1 MSREGTER
9 GSKRESQAGSTLS
22 DAEPDAG
29 LESMNPEITT
39 EQKVRAG
46 RLTDWAT
53 QVPQNRDI
61 LKAHPISIQATGPGR
76 TKKGNTLPG
85 L

>member
-46 RLTDWAT
+46 RLTD
-53 QVPQNRDI
+53 
-61 LKAHPISIQATGPGR
+61 
-76 TKKGNTLPG
+76 
-85 L
+85 